1 MKLMMCMWLVLS
13 VFNGTA
19 YVFENYVRKYMKLG
33 RVGGSNYTD
42 DQKILQMISLNARKY
57 AVEYVEKHGW
67 PAFERI
73 INAAEKE
80 AKKHQ
85 VYAVSTA
92 AIPFYHWIVKE
103 CLCLYI

>member
-1 MKLMMCMWLVLS
+1 MQGVI
-13 VFNGTA
+13 
-19 YVFENYVRKYMKLG
+19 LG
-33 RVGGSNYTD
+33 IHEADDVHVVGAVD